1 MFDVAVKLGGTLSGK
16 HGIGMAKA
24 KYLDLEFGQAGVD
37 VPRRIKEALDPKYR
51 LNPGKIVGRD

>member
-1 MFDVAVKLGGTLSGK
+1 MAVKLGGTLSGK